1 MREVLEIPPFTK
13 GLWTGKDSG
22 GGIFMLMQVTE
33 IKFSESYIKKKKHIK
48 IKGGSFKRIKMS
60 VGKEEV
66 VREGNGE

>member
-1 MREVLEIPPFTK
+1 
-13 GLWTGKDSG
+13 
-22 GGIFMLMQVTE
+22 MLMQVTE